1 MNISRW
7 GLGVTRPYPSLSC
20 IHRETD
26 TTVRTSC
33 THLVKPS
40 VPGMIMLTAILR
52 FLNPVPTAIN
62 LSVKSTIPPNIKT
75 PRQGT
80 CLPKRLVVSVSSG
93 GPQSSS
99 LMALWNQSGNR
110 RFLCYVFI
118 CHSRRS
124 GAARDMHVFK
134 LWCVSIEYKNDH
146 VCRNQYIHISIYSY
160 IFEYQF
166 YCEKKLT
173 CIIKSGIPNE
183 TD

>member
-1 MNISRW
+1 MGPRCDKI
-7 GLGVTRPYPSLSC
+7 LPQPC
-20 IHRETD
+20 IHSETD

-75 PRQGT
+75 PRQET

-99 LMALWNQSGNR
+99 LMALWNPSGNR
-110 RFLCYVFI
+110 RFFLLRL
-118 CHSRRS
+118 HSLKLHLPFS
-124 GAARDMHVFK
+124 TLMGCSQNASVFK
-134 LWCVSIEYKNDH
+134 LWCVSIRIQERPC
-146 VCRNQYIHISIYSY
+146 VHIYSIYSHND
-160 IFEYQF
+160 IFIY
-166 YCEKKLT
+166 
-173 CIIKSGIPNE
+173 N
-183 TD
+183 